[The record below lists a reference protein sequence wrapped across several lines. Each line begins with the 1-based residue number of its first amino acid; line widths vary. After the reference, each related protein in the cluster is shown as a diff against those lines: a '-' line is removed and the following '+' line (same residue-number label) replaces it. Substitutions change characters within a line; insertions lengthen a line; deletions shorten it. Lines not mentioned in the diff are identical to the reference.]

1 MDNSVQ
7 MSLLLLRVILKIK
20 NNVLRVLFCCWIIS
34 ISLCLSLPMFKNTA
48 NTSVCSGLFCC
59 LFFFLFFFMGSDSSL
74 ISSSSSILGRE
85 TSLIE
90 ICSLLKSCPFCSE
103 AVTELDGFCDWIIC
117 QTIRR
122 RRKQKTKKH
131 FLSKTAGYNNHLV
144 NFIILHKTSNNR
156 KNHGVFLFFFF
167 FVYSWFFFFLVIFV
181 WLVVLRWTRC
191 PPRTGRCYHRQVRQ
205 LKQESGN
212 NTQRQGERDTERER
226 ERVSHLKPIT
236 AQSD

>member
-1 MDNSVQ
+1 
-7 MSLLLLRVILKIK
+7 
-20 NNVLRVLFCCWIIS
+20 
-34 ISLCLSLPMFKNTA
+34 
-48 NTSVCSGLFCC
+48 
-59 LFFFLFFFMGSDSSL
+59 MGSDSSL

-122 RRKQKTKKH
+122 RRKKNIFFLKLQDIIITSLIVLFCRKH
-131 FLSKTAGYNNHLV
+131 RTTEKIA
-144 NFIILHKTSNNR
+144 
-156 KNHGVFLFFFF
+156 VFFVLFFCLFLILFF
-167 FVYSWFFFFLVIFV
+167 SSSFFV

-226 ERVSHLKPIT
+226 ERGGLSHLKPIT